1 MDVHTVQESNHVPAR
16 NVEVFDVTGAGDT
29 TAAALAVGLGLGWP
43 LLDCARL
50 ANVAAGIVVAKTGTS
65 VVSAAEL
72 RRDLADATPAGTL
85 TLEDLVQQVAD
96 AKDRG
101 ERVVFTNGCFDL
113 LHAGHVQYLNEAAS
127 LGDRLVVAINDDAGV
142 TRLKGPDRPVVN
154 LHNRAQVLAGLGCV
168 DWVIDFAQE
177 TPEALL
183 AALRPDVLVKGGDY
197 QLDEVVGAEL
207 VQGYGG
213 EVRVLSL
220 VQDMS
225 TTHIVD
231 RIRDGS
237 P

>member
-1 MDVHTVQESNHVPAR
+1 M
-16 NVEVFDVTGAGDT
+16 
-29 TAAALAVGLGLGWP
+29 
-43 LLDCARL
+43 
-50 ANVAAGIVVAKTGTS
+50 
-65 VVSAAEL
+65 
-72 RRDLADATPAGTL
+72 
-85 TLEDLVQQVAD
+85 
-96 AKDRG
+96 
-101 ERVVFTNGCFDL
+101 VFTNGCFDL